1 MKVKDSKY
9 GVAGIGSALLDFIVN
24 VNDDF
29 LSEMGLKKGDMHLVD
44 EERSREIFGII
55 KDYDM
60 EIAPGG
66 SSANTLAGISAL
78 GGTGAF
84 MGMVADDSNGNIYID
99 KTEQAGVDSFLV
111 KGSGITG
118 NAITF
123 ITPDNERTFATHL
136 GASLLLSPDDVS
148 PQVIADSAVLHLEG
162 YLFEPE
168 NLRDVCFHAMKIASD
183 NGVLISIDLAD
194 PALIGRIHNVFKEVV
209 RDYADI
215 VFVNETEALAY
226 TGLEEDKAL
235 DELARQCSY
244 AVVKLGEK
252 GSLIKYAGETVIVP
266 VCSTEVVNTNGA
278 GDMYAAGILYGIT
291 EGMDSVSAGKL
302 ASYASSLVVASSG
315 ARYNGKIDVKSVL

>member
-1 MKVKDSKY
+1 
-9 GVAGIGSALLDFIVN
+9 
-24 VNDDF
+24 
-29 LSEMGLKKGDMHLVD
+29 MHLVD

-136 GASLLLSPDDVS
+136 GASLLLSPDDIS

-235 DELARQCSY
+235 DELARQCAAQIGAVAGMPPQDKEPVLKPGEDKVRDQEY
-244 AVVKLGEK
+244 ADDDIDQE
-252 GSLIKYAGETVIVP
+252 IKDVSKEISWEL
-266 VCSTEVVNTNGA
+266 CCK
-278 GDMYAAGILYGIT
+278 IL
-291 EGMDSVSAGKL
+291 
-302 ASYASSLVVASSG
+302 
-315 ARYNGKIDVKSVL
+315 